1 MGDIT
6 FPGFVMLLKLASKL
20 FIEREVSFMDAMKA
34 MVVFPIDIIFLA
46 FSFGAAILYATPV
59 QIIKPGNIKTMFCIV
74 VACITVSILITAFC
88 KKGDRALDQKKFM
101 ITLGWATI
109 TYFSSVL
116 ALVYSLG
123 IGKILG

>member
-1 MGDIT
+1 
-6 FPGFVMLLKLASKL
+6 
-20 FIEREVSFMDAMKA
+20 
-34 MVVFPIDIIFLA
+34 
-46 FSFGAAILYATPV
+46 
-59 QIIKPGNIKTMFCIV
+59 
-74 VACITVSILITAFC
+74 LITAFC